1 MMMTGKTMMTM
12 TTAEAQGYRLTYY
25 RVAANLTQL
34 DLYDMVGV
42 TPSTLRS
49 WERGATTIKCS
60 VLPDLCAALGVTPND
75 IIAPTR
81 FDPAERM
88 CAVTQTSQ
96 AARKD
101 DAARAELTGWLTFVR
116 KRRGLTCEALAKLA
130 HTCPSDINKYE
141 RLGYNVRPETL
152 LRLYAA
158 LDIHFDPI
166 EGEWV
171 A

>member
-1 MMMTGKTMMTM
+1 MMTTM
-12 TTAEAQGYRLTYY
+12 TTAEAQGYRLMYY

-42 TPSTLRS
+42 TPVTMRS
-49 WERGATTIKCS
+49 WERGVTTIKCS
-60 VLPDLCAALGVTPND
+60 VLPDLCTALGVTPND

-88 CAVTQTSQ
+88 CSVVQTSLT
-96 AARKD
+96 ARKD

-141 RLGYNVRPETL
+141 RQGYNVRPETL
-152 LRLYAA
+152 LRLYTA